1 MEFNSPEKVV
11 GLALNVHRGSGP
23 GMLEHTY
30 EYCFAGELAV
40 DGISYKQ
47 QAGMPRSSRNRA
59 QRTNYRVD
67 LLINGKVVVELKG
80 NGCAGS
86 FGGDPAVS

>member
-11 GLALNVHRGSGP
+11 GLALNVHRGPGP

-47 QAGMPRSSRNRA
+47 QARMPRSSRKRT
-59 QRTNYRVD
+59 QRTHYRVD

-80 NGCAGS
+80 SGCADAP
-86 FGGDPAVS
+86 GGDSAVS